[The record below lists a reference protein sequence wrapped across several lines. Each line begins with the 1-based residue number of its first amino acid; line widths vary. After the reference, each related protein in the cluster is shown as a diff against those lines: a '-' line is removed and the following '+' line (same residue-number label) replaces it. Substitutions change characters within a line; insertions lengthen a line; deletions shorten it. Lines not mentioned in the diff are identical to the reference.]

1 MPNPPA
7 ASRPSASHKQAFAN
21 HIAELMTQ
29 GFAPV
34 QIKPMFGGFGIYWQ
48 GLMFALIADERLYF
62 KADDASQG
70 QFEARGLA
78 PFTYEA
84 RGKVARLRYHEAPL
98 EVYDEPVHM
107 ATWARLGYECAVR
120 QQARKAP
127 RRVKPTIDSLRGDA
141 PLSDLPNLGPKSVAM
156 LAQAG
161 IQTVSQLRKVGA
173 VQAYVATKAAN
184 PQAGLNLLWALEG
197 ALTGR
202 DWKAVA
208 DTERASLLMALEDA
222 TRQA

>member
-1 MPNPPA
+1 MPNVPA
-7 ASRPSASHKQAFAN
+7 APRPSSSHKQAFAN

-62 KADDASQG
+62 KVDDASQG
-70 QFEARGLA
+70 QFDARGLA

-84 RGKVARLRYHEAPL
+84 PSEA
-98 EVYDEPVHM
+98 YDEPTHM
-107 ATWARLGYECAVR
+107 AIWARLGYECAVR

-127 RRVKPTIDSLRGDA
+127 RRAKPAIDSLPGDA
-141 PLSDLPNLGPKSVAM
+141 PLSGLPNLGPKSVAM
-156 LAQAG
+156 LAMAG
-161 IQTVSQLRKVGA
+161 IKTVSQLRKVGA

-184 PQAGLNLLWALEG
+184 PQASLNLLWAMEG

-202 DWKAVA
+202 DWKTVA
-208 DTERASLLMALEDA
+208 ESERASLLMALEDA
-222 TRQA
+222 MRQG